1 MKKAAQTTSQA
12 PPADHSSAHTVCLS
26 DSLDIATIEPL
37 LRLLETALAA
47 KQSALVLDAGQVG
60 RVDAAALQLL
70 AVFCREARTQGYSV
84 RWKNPSGALLRAA
97 EWIGLADWLEIKNA
111 A

>member
-1 MKKAAQTTSQA
+1 MKKASA
-12 PPADHSSAHTVCLS
+12 PNPPVLPAETNSVHTVCLS

-37 LRLLETALAA
+37 YRVLETALAA
-47 KQSALVLDAGQVG
+47 KQSALVLDAEQVS
-60 RVDAAALQLL
+60 RIDAAALQLL

-84 RWKNPSGALLRAA
+84 RWKNPSSALLRSA
-97 EWIGLADWLEIKNA
+97 EWIGLADWLELKVA